1 MNLSC
6 SLAYQDNPLVKKRK
20 LFYRVGVLSM
30 VVFFSVFQFLLGEFL
45 PLFIEY
51 FALTYAGELSLRI
64 FIVSTLSVVLHLC
77 WEFVKGK
84 KRKYIYQQNKVIE
97 NKVIF
102 HRYQNIDFNNT
113 SSNVS

>member
-1 MNLSC
+1 
-6 SLAYQDNPLVKKRK
+6 LAYRDNPIVKKRK

-45 PLFIEY
+45 PLFIEH

-84 KRKYIYQQNKVIE
+84 KRKYIYQQNKGNE
-97 NKVIF
+97 NKVILLRN
-102 HRYQNIDFNNT
+102 HNIDFNKNT
-113 SSNVS
+113 FSKVS